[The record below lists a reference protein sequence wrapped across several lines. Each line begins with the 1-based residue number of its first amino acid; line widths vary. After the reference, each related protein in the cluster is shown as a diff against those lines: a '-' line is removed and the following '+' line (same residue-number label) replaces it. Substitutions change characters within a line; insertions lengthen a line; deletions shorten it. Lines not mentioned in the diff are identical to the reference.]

1 MGKRETKRGEKS
13 RKRKNTNSH
22 PRHFVALGIKS
33 VEGPTTAV
41 CPLTLAY
48 SLKEVNATLS
58 YATGANPQPRILQRA
73 VGETYPNVSSVLSLA
88 SNKSGMLRV
97 MSWVATPEWLFHL
110 TNSQPARQRQQNQ
123 RSKAAAT
130 HARRCSHCAC
140 HAARQ
145 Q

>member
-1 MGKRETKRGEKS
+1 MKRKKFFVKKEEKKGRKERGKERGEQMGKETRKRRRKRGGGKSGKERDKEREKS

-73 VGETYPNVSSVLSLA
+73 VGETHPTYLPSLA
-88 SNKSGMLRV
+88 
-97 MSWVATPEWLFHL
+97 WLQ
-110 TNSQPARQRQQNQ
+110 TSQA
-123 RSKAAAT
+123 
-130 HARRCSHCAC
+130 CSE
-140 HAARQ
+140 
-145 Q
+145 